1 MENTKLS
8 VIVLSAGMGTR
19 MKSKLSKPLHKIGNL
34 EMVNHV
40 IQTSQHLQ
48 AQETVVVVSVDNKEQ
63 IEQNIDKSIKTT
75 IQHDRNGTGGATKV
89 GFEAVK
95 NKENIILVM
104 FGDVPLIKV
113 DTYKNLLSKIKNDV
127 VISVL
132 GFNTNDITNKYGRLV
147 LDTNNK
153 LNKIVEFK
161 DANEE
166 EKQNPLCNAGIM
178 AINGKYL
185 GKFLSEL
192 NNNNASGEYYLTD
205 IVEIAKKYNF
215 EIDYSIA
222 EEDEVMGV
230 NSREQLAIAE
240 KIFQNNKRKEFMLKG
255 ITLIDPET
263 TYFSYD
269 TEIENDVIIEP
280 NVVILPK
287 VKIHNNVEIKAFS
300 YLEDCEIKS
309 GAIIGPFARIRPAT
323 TIEENAKIG
332 NFCEIKKSTIGK
344 GTKVNHLTYIGDT
357 IIGENTNV
365 GAGTIT
371 CNYDGYSKFKTNIG
385 SNCFIGSNTIMIAPV
400 NIGDDALTGAGSV
413 ITKNVESKSIAVTR
427 AEQKNVENA
436 IDKYRE
442 KRKRK

>member
-1 MENTKLS
+1 MEHKNIS
-8 VIVLSAGMGTR
+8 VVILSAGMGTR

-40 IQTSQHLQ
+40 IRTSQYLQ
-48 AQETVVVVSVDNKEQ
+48 AQETVVVVSTDNKEQ
-63 IEQNIDKSIKTT
+63 IEQNIDNSIKTT
-75 IQHDRNGTGGATKV
+75 IQYDRNGTGGATKV
-89 GFEAVK
+89 GFEAVE
-95 NKENIILVM
+95 NKENTILVM

-113 DTYKNLLSKIKNDV
+113 DTYKNLLSKIKNNV

-161 DANEE
+161 DANEK

-185 GKFLSEL
+185 GKFLNEL

-215 EIDYSIA
+215 EIDYSMA

-240 KIFQNNKRKEFMLKG
+240 KIFQDNKRKEFMLKG

-280 NVVILPK
+280 NVVFLPK
-287 VKIHNNVEIKAFS
+287 VKVHSNVEIKAFS

-323 TIEENAKIG
+323 TIEENAKVG

-344 GTKVNHLTYIGDT
+344 GTKVSHLTYIGDT
-357 IIGENTNV
+357 TIGENTNV

-385 SNCFIGSNTIMIAPV
+385 SNCFIGSNTIMVAPV
-400 NIGDDALTGAGSV
+400 NIGDDALTGAGSI

-427 AEQKNVENA
+427 AEQKNIENA

-442 KRKRK
+442 KRKKK

>member
-8 VIVLSAGMGTR
+8 VIILSAGMGTR

-280 NVVILPK
+280 NVVFLPK

>member
-8 VIVLSAGMGTR
+8 VIILSAGMGTR

-113 DTYKNLLSKIKNDV
+113 DIYKNLLSKIKDNT

-132 GFNTNDITNKYGRLV
+132 GFNTNNITNKYGRLI

>member
-8 VIVLSAGMGTR
+8 VIILSAGMGTR

-161 DANEE
+161 DANGE

-323 TIEENAKIG
+323 TIEENAKVG

>member
-8 VIVLSAGMGTR
+8 VIILSAGMGTR

-323 TIEENAKIG
+323 TIEENAKVG

-385 SNCFIGSNTIMIAPV
+385 SNCFIGSNTIMVAPV